1 MAEPSVE
8 PQDSLNTPSTQLE
21 VCRCWTIGDCLAGR
35 LAGRSHAS
43 LNELQCYLHPQV
55 RQIAADLFPGVL
67 TPSAHTLACCAGAEG
82 DLQHEASV
90 PTALVREVSLGIA
103 GVGMP
108 KPRPKPGR
116 PCFPEG
122 SP

>member
-1 MAEPSVE
+1 MTVWQVGWLVDRMPHSMSSSA
-8 PQDSLNTPSTQLE
+8 T
-21 VCRCWTIGDCLAGR
+21 
-35 LAGRSHAS
+35 
-43 LNELQCYLHPQV
+43 LHPQV

-82 DLQHEASV
+82 GLQHEASV